1 MKESGSM
8 AAISPSGRECMLC
21 EQPLS
26 KVMNLFTGAV
36 KVGVCVNPICPGKV
50 AAGRLAQLEP

>member
-1 MKESGSM
+1 M